1 VIVNSS
7 KGSRIRIAEGQLRQI
22 VREELSHKYFGIPDN
37 IDEMVSELRDLE
49 RESRRYDIKYADRQM
64 TDIGRKYGV
73 SITYVASGTARFT
86 VALGSDLILKIARG
100 PGAVR
105 MNRDD
110 YTLGVDPSL
119 GGAFVRAYD
128 HAPDW
133 SWILLERV
141 QVINDDKDFVDL
153 FPNEML
159 PSLEDVATSSDVDR
173 RVSRFPEQFYVDVIQ
188 AFLSQD
194 PAREFEIYPPL
205 RKNLLAVMRI
215 RNPNLKEIG
224 DGEIMSLLA
233 AFNRHRGFR
242 SIRKAVV
249 KHGVAP
255 VEVRAGNV
263 GLTPEGDAV
272 MIDSSMT
279 PN

>member
-1 VIVNSS
+1 M
-7 KGSRIRIAEGQLRQI
+7 RITEGQLRRL
-22 VREELSHKYFGIPDN
+22 VKEELSRKYFGIPDN
-37 IDEMVSELRDLE
+37 IDEMVAELRDLE
-49 RESRRYDIKYADRQM
+49 RASRRYDVNNAAEQM
-64 TDIGRKYGV
+64 SEVGRKYGV
-73 SITYVASGTARFT
+73 SVSYIASGTSRFT
-86 VALGSDLILKIARG
+86 VALGPDLILKIARG
-100 PGAVR
+100 LSGAAR

-110 YTLGVDPSL
+110 YSLGVDPSL

-141 QVINDDKDFVDL
+141 HVIEDDKSFVEL

-159 PSLEDVATSSDVDR
+159 PSLEEVGGSDSVDPRVA
-173 RVSRFPEQFYVDVIQ
+173 RFPEQFYVDVIQ
-188 AFLSQD
+188 AFLSRD
-194 PAREFEIYPPL
+194 PAQEFESYPPL
-205 RKNLLAVMRI
+205 RRNLLAVMRI
-215 RNPNLKEIG
+215 RNPSLGEIG
-224 DGEIMSLLA
+224 DREILALLA

-242 SIRKAVV
+242 SIRKAVL

-263 GLTPEGDAV
+263 GTTADGDAV
-272 MIDSSMT
+272 LIDSSMT